1 MPSEQFRRHFA
12 VIWLCVKTVPIG
24 FNDDSAMY
32 WDDKTG
38 IIVIQDKNAHSVE
51 TPPLGH
57 PFFGAVESGFIWGA

>member
-12 VIWLCVKTVPIG
+12 VIWLRVKTVPIC

-32 WDDKTG
+32 WSDKTG

-51 TPPLGH
+51 PRHLDIRP
-57 PFFGAVESGFIWGA
+57 SGR